1 MQSLDVVNLAE
12 ARFECT
18 FGRGC
23 DGICCREGRPPLSQA
38 EVDKI
43 DEHLPRFLDL
53 LRPAARAK
61 VENMGYRT
69 RPAAGPPRVRNADGW
84 CVFFNGG
91 CVLHK
96 VGADEGDK
104 YKYKPFYCAVFP
116 LQDDDHDR
124 WFVRQ
129 KGFKGEK
136 WDLFCLDPAN
146 QTKPAAKT
154 LGEEMTVAA
163 TRQVAEATMNGQ
175 TSNHGSSR

>member
-1 MQSLDVVNLAE
+1 MHSLDVVNLSE

-23 DGICCREGRPPLSQA
+23 DGICCREGRPPLHA
-38 EVDKI
+38 EEMARL
-43 DEHLPRFLDL
+43 DEHLPRILEH
-53 LRPAARAK
+53 LRPAARAVIQK
-61 VENMGYRT
+61 KGFVT
-69 RPAAGPPRVRNADGW
+69 RPVTGQPRVRNADGW

-96 VGADEGDK
+96 IGADEGDK

-116 LQDDDHDR
+116 LQDDDHGR

-136 WDLFCLDPAN
+136 WDLFCLDPAG
-146 QTKPAAKT
+146 QTQPAAES
-154 LGEEMTVAA
+154 LGEELTVAVSTA
-163 TRQVAEATMNGQ
+163 ASGKSGNREE
-175 TSNHGSSR
+175 